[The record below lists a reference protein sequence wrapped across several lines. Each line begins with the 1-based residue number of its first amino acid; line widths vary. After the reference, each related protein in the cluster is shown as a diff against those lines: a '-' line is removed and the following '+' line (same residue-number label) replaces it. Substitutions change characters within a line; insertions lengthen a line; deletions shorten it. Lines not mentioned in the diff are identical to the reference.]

1 MTHVTAISQIGNG
14 QLESVLLLFGRLGED
29 VSGFDQSLHN
39 KRKQE
44 LIYSLHQYMPDLFN
58 LMISTVQQQITLRSP
73 NSSLT
78 LTALNTLCVY
88 LELAELSCIFLQD
101 GIILKLLTQ
110 LLTVKTHR
118 VLAADCLLTIVQRK
132 GKVIEQIPVLL
143 LFKEEILDVFFKAS
157 SGSSSAS
164 LEDNYLFVKKLCKV
178 MATLGTAQ
186 LCVLWGNPREPGI
199 ERPDNFLNYLQ
210 AMLKFL
216 QHPSQNLNLCSAQ
229 LWLAFLK
236 HEHISKD
243 EQFQYLLPDVVT
255 EAAAKLMRV
264 GDLSWDTSAVGDYA
278 RMDFEETEEFASFF
292 GKLRHTLMAVIRLA
306 TLIIPAVVHDLAITQ
321 LLHLLMGET
330 KGTELLKNH
339 SDEQPSPFVLAWEQL
354 SCFLDSVIPTLFKSD
369 SQPES
374 AMCQSA
380 CRCIEQ
386 LLSSFSDV
394 RIYKF
399 LTIQ

>member
-1 MTHVTAISQIGNG
+1 MLV
-14 QLESVLLLFGRLGED
+14 
-29 VSGFDQSLHN
+29 
-39 KRKQE
+39 
-44 LIYSLHQYMPDLFN
+44 IYS
-58 LMISTVQQQITLRSP
+58 
-73 NSSLT
+73 
-78 LTALNTLCVY
+78 C
-88 LELAELSCIFLQD
+88 
-101 GIILKLLTQ
+101 
-110 LLTVKTHR
+110 
-118 VLAADCLLTIVQRK
+118 
-132 GKVIEQIPVLL
+132 
-143 LFKEEILDVFFKAS
+143 

-386 LLSSFSDV
+386 LLSSFSDNPSV
-394 RIYKF
+394 LSHQLSCLHSLCPYIRVFPSLAFQVIKKVCKSLYSSV
-399 LTIQ
+399 TIIGGTCSSVYMK

>member
-1 MTHVTAISQIGNG
+1 MVDTSDECWFQNG

-157 SGSSSAS
+157 RS
-164 LEDNYLFVKKLCKV
+164 L
-178 MATLGTAQ
+178 
-186 LCVLWGNPREPGI
+186 
-199 ERPDNFLNYLQ
+199 
-210 AMLKFL
+210 
-216 QHPSQNLNLCSAQ
+216 
-229 LWLAFLK
+229 
-236 HEHISKD
+236 
-243 EQFQYLLPDVVT
+243 
-255 EAAAKLMRV
+255 
-264 GDLSWDTSAVGDYA
+264 
-278 RMDFEETEEFASFF
+278 
-292 GKLRHTLMAVIRLA
+292 
-306 TLIIPAVVHDLAITQ
+306 
-321 LLHLLMGET
+321 
-330 KGTELLKNH
+330 
-339 SDEQPSPFVLAWEQL
+339 
-354 SCFLDSVIPTLFKSD
+354 
-369 SQPES
+369 
-374 AMCQSA
+374 
-380 CRCIEQ
+380 
-386 LLSSFSDV
+386 
-394 RIYKF
+394 
-399 LTIQ
+399 